1 MSALPAPCQGRV
13 LSRLSKAVAG
23 GAPCHLASHHLA
35 LATYAWGI
43 HRGALR
49 RAIYCLKYEGQRRI
63 GSVLGEW
70 LGSRWVE
77 SQSTSLGSPGAYTVV
92 PIPLHAER
100 LRQRGYNQAA
110 LISQAFCQ
118 RTGLRHWPE
127 ALVRVRATAAQHE
140 LNPLQRQHNLAGAF
154 ALKQVPATPV
164 LLVDDIY
171 TTGSTVQAAQQVL
184 AAAGIRVAGGN
195 RCRSNPKSRLS
206 RLARPSRPYP
216 ASTKLKAVTN
226 IKSQN
231 SRTKFGSRQ
240 PLRVSSRSTP
250 MACSAVKAG
259 L

>member
-1 MSALPAPCQGRV
+1 LQAER
-13 LSRLSKAVAG
+13 
-23 GAPCHLASHHLA
+23 
-35 LATYAWGI
+35 LATWPVTTSPWPLYAWGI

-110 LISQAFCQ
+110 LISQAFCE
-118 RTGLRHWPE
+118 RTGLRHLPD
-127 ALVRVRATAAQHE
+127 ALVRVRATAAQYE

-184 AAAGIRVAGGN
+184 AAAGIRVAGVIVAAQT
-195 RCRSNPKSRLS
+195 PKAAS
-206 RLARPSRPYP
+206 PDWPGPPDPIPPP
-216 ASTKLKAVTN
+216 AN
-226 IKSQN
+226 
-231 SRTKFGSRQ
+231 
-240 PLRVSSRSTP
+240 
-250 MACSAVKAG
+250 
-259 L
+259 